1 LPPMPPREYTVEAYT
16 LSAADGSEQ
25 ELDAHTVTVW

>member
-1 LPPMPPREYTVEAYT
+1 MPPREYTVEAYT